1 MKIEV
6 DARGE
11 ACPKPVIMTKKEL
24 DKLTEGVVTAI
35 VDNEV
40 AKDNVSKL
48 AKSLGYD
55 YKVDKLSDSEFYIHI
70 TKGEV
75 REEEANVCIPDT
87 FKDLTIAFAS
97 NTMGSGSEELGKIL
111 MKSFV
116 YTLTE
121 ATPFPS
127 TLVFYNGGVHLT
139 CEGSEVLEDLKALE
153 EEGVEIISCGTCLDY
168 YEIGDK
174 LKVGEVSNMYT
185 IYEKLKN
192 PMNTVTIG

>member
-6 DARGE
+6 DARGQ

-24 DKLTEGVVTAI
+24 DNINEGVITTI

-40 AKDNVSKL
+40 AKENVSKL
-48 AKSLGYD
+48 AKSAGYD
-55 YKVDKLSDSEFYIHI
+55 YQVDKKSDNEYYIHI

-75 REEEANVCIPDT
+75 SEEANVCIPDT
-87 FKDLTIAFAS
+87 FKDLTIAFSS
-97 NTMGSGSEELGKIL
+97 NTMGKGSEELGKIL
-111 MKSFV
+111 MKSFI

-139 CEGSEVLEDLKALE
+139 CEGSEVLEDLKKLE
-153 EEGVEIISCGTCLDY
+153 AEGVEIISCGTCLDY
-168 YEIGDK
+168 FEIKDK
-174 LKVGEVSNMYT
+174 LKVGEISNMYT

-192 PMNTVTIG
+192 PMNTITIG

>member
-6 DARGE
+6 DARGQ

-24 DKLTEGVVTAI
+24 DNINEGVITTI

-40 AKDNVSKL
+40 AKENVSKL
-48 AKSLGYD
+48 AKSAGYD
-55 YKVDKLSDSEFYIHI
+55 YKVDKKSDNEYYIHI

-75 REEEANVCIPDT
+75 SEEANMCIPDT
-87 FKDLTIAFAS
+87 FKDLTIAFSS
-97 NTMGSGSEELGKIL
+97 NTMGKGSEELGKIL
-111 MKSFV
+111 MKSFI

-139 CEGSEVLEDLKALE
+139 CEGSEVLEDLKKLE
-153 EEGVEIISCGTCLDY
+153 AEGVEIISCGTCLDY
-168 YEIGDK
+168 FEIKDK
-174 LKVGEVSNMYT
+174 LKVGEISNMYT

-192 PMNTVTIG
+192 PMNTITIG